1 MRPFFLSV
9 ALIAVL
15 LGSALYGAH
24 SRVIAQSQPS
34 LTISSVAHASYG
46 DTVTIDV
53 DFTTS
58 ATNNIAAIIFS
69 IDYDATCLSYQ
80 SRTFSGD
87 IPASYLTSL
96 TTDFTDPDGELDI
109 FIADLSGS
117 TPLPT
122 ANNLLRLRFLVT
134 CEPAVGQQVDATVQF
149 STDPAVDF
157 G

>member
-87 IPASYLTSL
+87 IP
-96 TTDFTDPDGELDI
+96 
-109 FIADLSGS
+109 
-117 TPLPT
+117 
-122 ANNLLRLRFLVT
+122 
-134 CEPAVGQQVDATVQF
+134 
-149 STDPAVDF
+149 
-157 G
+157 